1 MISNTRHDAF
11 VQTYLVGKKM
21 SDGSEVWSS
30 RLDPIGLPSTFYGRV
45 FVTGKNGL
53 NAIQGSSGS
62 TLWTIAGD
70 PTTEYSYESSPTFAN
85 ETGLMVAVRCMQAD
99 IPTLCMYS
107 AFDPYG
113 SGHPSVFHPWSI
125 ALVTFM
131 VSMLYNT
138 LQIE

>member
-1 MISNTRHDAF
+1 MISNTRHNAF

-30 RLDPIGLPSTFYGRV
+30 RLEPIGLPSTFYGRV

-107 AFDPYG
+107 AYDPYG
-113 SGHPSVFHPWSI
+113 SGHTSVFHPWSI

-138 LQIE
+138 LQI